1 MQPNLFIVG
10 APKCGTTAWVE
21 YLSTH
26 PDVYFSPV
34 KEPLHFCTDFPGF
47 RAYPDRT
54 AYEALFANSGS
65 ARVRGEASVMYL
77 FSMAA
82 AKEIAAYNRDAR
94 IIIFVRRQEDFLPSL
109 HNQLLFNGDETIED
123 FETAWRLS
131 PVRTPPRSC
140 REPRFLDYMAE
151 GRFHEQVRR
160 YIDSFGADK
169 VRVFH
174 FDDWTREPIAAYR
187 EIIRF
192 LDLRPDGRLTFP
204 KVNEA
209 ERHRVQLLG
218 RFTQSPP
225 PWAIKASALAKR
237 VTGGANAPLVGWI
250 RSLNRTSGYR
260 STGASEQLAAEI
272 RSYFAQD
279 NRLLEPLIWR
289 PRG

>member
-47 RAYPDRT
+47 RTFPDRST
-54 AYEALFANSGS
+54 YEALFADSGP
-65 ARVRGEASVMYL
+65 APVRGEASVMYL
-77 FSMAA
+77 FSGTAA
-82 AKEIAAYNRDAR
+82 AEIAAYNHNAR
-94 IIIFVRRQEDFLPSL
+94 IIVFVRRQEDFLPSL
-109 HNQLLFNGDETIED
+109 HNQFLFNGDETIED

-131 PVRTPPRSC
+131 PNRTPPRSC

-151 GRFHEQVRR
+151 GRFHEQVMR
-160 YIDSFGADK
+160 YVDAFGAEQ

-174 FDDWTREPIAAYR
+174 FDDWTRDPAAVYG
-187 EIIRF
+187 EIRRF
-192 LDLRPDGRLTFP
+192 LGLEPDGRTSFP

-209 ERHRVQLLG
+209 ERHRLQLLG

-237 VTGGANAPLVGWI
+237 ITGGSNAPLINWI
-250 RSLNRTSGYR
+250 RSLNRTRGYR
-260 STGASEQLAAEI
+260 STGMSELLADEI
-272 RSYFAQD
+272 RSYFAED

-289 PRG
+289 PQR